1 MLAVSILGDYVVD
14 YYYFE
19 KLTSLWSHRGKER
32 TTKSPPIRITKQS
45 VEKLASFRKDEPP
58 QYVRRPFLELEVT
71 RNQAECSKNKQPKN
85 RKKNTQAKIMRNR
98 GWTFVA
104 IMDWG
109 SGGGSKLP
117 LRLLPSLR
125 NIK

>member
-71 RNQAECSKNKQPKN
+71 RNRLNVLKTNNLKIEKKPPKQ
-85 RKKNTQAKIMRNR
+85 
-98 GWTFVA
+98 
-104 IMDWG
+104 
-109 SGGGSKLP
+109 KL
-117 LRLLPSLR
+117 
-125 NIK
+125 